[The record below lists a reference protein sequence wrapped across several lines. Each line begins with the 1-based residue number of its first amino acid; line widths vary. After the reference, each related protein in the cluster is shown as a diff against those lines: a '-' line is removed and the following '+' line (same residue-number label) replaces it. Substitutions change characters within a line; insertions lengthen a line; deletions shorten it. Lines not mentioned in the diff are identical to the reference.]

1 MKIRFDEE
9 KCVGCYACY
18 TACIAAHHS
27 PEEED
32 AKSHRVIQKVVKEDF
47 QKNICV
53 GCIHC
58 GLCMEKCP
66 KGAIYKEARYGLIL
80 VEKEK
85 CAGCGVCQSVCPKG
99 VIHFDAEGRMEKCD
113 GCIGRLYE
121 GRQPACVRVCCVGA
135 IEAKLPVL

>member
-66 KGAIYKEARYGLIL
+66 KGAIYKEAQYGLIL

>member
-121 GRQPACVRVCCVGA
+121 GRQPA
-135 IEAKLPVL
+135 

>member
-1 MKIRFDEE
+1 MKIRFDDE

-32 AKSHRVIQKVVKEDF
+32 AKSHRVIHKVVKEDF

-135 IEAKLPVL
+135 IESKLPVL

>member
-121 GRQPACVRVCCVGA
+121 GRQPACVGVCCVGA
-135 IEAKLPVL
+135 IESKLPVL

>member
-1 MKIRFDEE
+1 MMKIRFDEE

-53 GCIHC
+53 GCVHC

-85 CAGCGVCQSVCPKG
+85 CVGCGACQSACPKG

-135 IEAKLPVL
+135 IGRK

>member
-27 PEEED
+27 PEEEN
-32 AKSHRVIQKVVKEDF
+32 AKSHRVIQKVVSEDF

-66 KGAIYKEARYGLIL
+66 QGAIYRELQYGLIL
-80 VEKEK
+80 VEKER
-85 CAGCGVCQSVCPKG
+85 CAGCGACQSVCPKG

-113 GCIGRLYE
+113 GCIGRLRK
-121 GRQPACVRVCCVGA
+121 GRKPACVRVCPVGA
-135 IEAKLPVL
+135 IESELPVL

>member
-47 QKNICV
+47 QKNICA

-66 KGAIYKEARYGLIL
+66 KGAIYKEAQYGLIL

-135 IEAKLPVL
+135 IESKLPIL

>member
-18 TACIAAHHS
+18 TACIAARHS

-66 KGAIYKEARYGLIL
+66 KGAIYKEAQYGLIL

-135 IEAKLPVL
+135 IESKLPVL

>member
-135 IEAKLPVL
+135 IESKLPVL

>member
-9 KCVGCYACY
+9 KCVASYACY

-66 KGAIYKEARYGLIL
+66 KGAIYKEAQYGLIL

-135 IEAKLPVL
+135 IESKLPVL

>member
-18 TACIAAHHS
+18 TACIATHHS

-85 CAGCGVCQSVCPKG
+85 CTGCGVCQSVCPKG
-99 VIHFDAEGRMEKCD
+99 AIHFDAEGRMEKCD

-135 IEAKLPVL
+135 IESKLPVL

>member
-32 AKSHRVIQKVVKEDF
+32 AKSHRVIQKGVKEDF

-66 KGAIYKEARYGLIL
+66 KGAIYKEAQYGLIL

-135 IEAKLPVL
+135 IESKLPVL

>member
-66 KGAIYKEARYGLIL
+66 KGAIYKEAQYGLIL

-99 VIHFDAEGRMEKCD
+99 VIHFDAEGRIEKCD

-135 IEAKLPVL
+135 IESKLPVL

>member
-1 MKIRFDEE
+1 MPCI
-9 KCVGCYACY
+9 Y

-135 IEAKLPVL
+135 IESKLPVL